1 MAKSLAVKYRPQTFN
16 DVSSQTSTIK
26 ILQRQLELKQ
36 YSNVYGFSGP
46 TGVGKTTLARIFAN
60 AINGGQGNPIE
71 IDGASNNGVD
81 NIRNIIHD
89 AKERSIDSEYKI
101 YLIDEAHMI
110 TAAGW
115 NAFLKTLEEP
125 PAYTIFMF
133 CTTDIQKVPSTIKN
147 RWMNFTLNKVPTEQ
161 IRIRLEQICQQEGFI
176 NYTEA
181 CDYIAKV
188 SDGGVRDAI
197 SILEKASNYSKDL
210 SINNVLK
217 SLGSSSYHLFF
228 KLTDS
233 IIDGNEK
240 EVINTI
246 ETLYQEGND
255 LKLFVDSY
263 LDFTLDLNKFCIF
276 NDMKVTKIPLSME
289 KETKYTAGIA
299 NNTAYFNK
307 FTSSILDLKNTVK
320 NDSLI
325 KTTIVVFLLKMCRS

>member
-16 DVSSQTSTIK
+16 DVSSQTSTIT
-26 ILQRQLELKQ
+26 ILKKQLELKK

-60 AINGGQGNPIE
+60 AINGGQGSPIE

-89 AKERSIDSEYKI
+89 AKERSINTEYKI
-101 YLIDEAHMI
+101 YIIDEAHMI

-115 NAFLKTLEEP
+115 NAFLKTIEEP

-133 CTTDIQKVPSTIKN
+133 CTTDIQKVPPTIKN
-147 RWMNFTLNKVPTEQ
+147 RWMSFTLTKVPTEQ
-161 IRIRLEQICQQEGFI
+161 IRVRLEQICQQEGFI

-188 SDGGVRDAI
+188 SDGGMRDAI
-197 SILEKASNYSKDL
+197 AMLEKSSNYSKDL
-210 SINNVLK
+210 SINNVLA
-217 SLGSSSYHLFF
+217 SLGSSSYQSLF
-228 KLTDS
+228 KLTDL

-240 EVINTI
+240 EVVNTI

-276 NDMKVTKIPLSME
+276 NDMKVTKIPMSME
-289 KETKYTAGIA
+289 KETKYTTGIT

-307 FTSSILDLKNTVK
+307 FTSNILDLKNAIK
-320 NDSLI
+320 NDPLI
-325 KTTIVVFLLKMCRS
+325 KTTITVFLLKMCRS